1 MWFSSWLRK
10 PQTSDAGKSVSPRR
24 SARRS
29 ATFRPRLEALEG
41 RDMPSTLMVTNNLD
55 NGGRGTLRY
64 DIAHA
69 ANGDTIEISPTLT
82 APIVLSQG
90 ELLLKKNLTIE
101 GQSSQPETI
110 SGNSS
115 SRVFEVAA
123 HRTLTLTYLN
133 LIDGNG
139 LANPTDTSTY
149 AYSGGAILNFGTLAV
164 NNSTLSNNSAQY
176 GGGILNAG
184 GTVTVNSS
192 TLSGNSAVV
201 PFPTTSGAGGG
212 IWSAGSL
219 TVSNST
225 LSGNSA
231 TYEGGGICNRGSLT
245 VSSSTL
251 FDNSAYHGGGIANDG
266 SSATATISGST
277 LSGNQA
283 SQAGGGIYNTGTAT
297 VSDCALTGNSAAE
310 GGAIRNG
317 GVASTMTVLDCV
329 FSSNS
334 PDNIFGP
341 YTDGGGN
348 TF

>member
-1 MWFSSWLRK
+1 LE
-10 PQTSDAGKSVSPRR
+10 
-24 SARRS
+24 
-29 ATFRPRLEALEG
+29 RLED
-41 RDMPSTLMVTNNLD
+41 RCVPSTLYVTSPLD
-55 NGGRGTLRY
+55 NGGQGTLRY
-64 DIAHA
+64 EIAHA
-69 ANGDTIEISPTLT
+69 ANGDTIEMSPTLT

-123 HRTLTLTYLN
+123 KAKVTLTYLN

-164 NNSTLSNNSAQY
+164 NNCTLSNNSAQY
-176 GGGILNAG
+176 GGGIFNEF

-192 TLSGNSAVV
+192 TLSGNSAIIHIPNSFGV
-201 PFPTTSGAGGG
+201 GGG
-212 IWSAGSL
+212 IWSVGSL
-219 TVSNST
+219 TVNKST

-231 TYEGGGICNRGSLT
+231 TREGGGIYNRGSLT

-251 FDNSAYHGGGIANDG
+251 SDNSAYQGGGIANQY
-266 SSATATISGST
+266 SYATATISGST
-277 LSGNQA
+277 LSGNHA
-283 SQAGGGIYNTGTAT
+283 SYGGGGIYNSGTAT
-297 VSDCALTGNSAAE
+297 VSGCALTGNSAAVE
-310 GGAIRNG
+310 GGAIYNG
-317 GVASTMTVLDCV
+317 SGTSSALTVLDSI
-329 FSSNS
+329 FSNNS
-334 PDNIFGP
+334 PDNFFGP

>member
-1 MWFSSWLRK
+1 LEC
-10 PQTSDAGKSVSPRR
+10 
-24 SARRS
+24 
-29 ATFRPRLEALEG
+29 LEA
-41 RDMPSTLMVTNNLD
+41 RCVPSTVYVTSPLD

-64 DIAHA
+64 EIAHA
-69 ANGDTIEISPTLT
+69 ANGDTIEMSPTLT

-101 GQSSQPETI
+101 GQASQPETI

-115 SRVFEVAA
+115 SRVFEVAGN
-123 HRTLTLTYLN
+123 HKVTLTYLN
-133 LIDGNG
+133 LVDGNG

-149 AYSGGAILNFGTLAV
+149 AHSGGAILSFGTLAV
-164 NNSTLSNNSAQY
+164 NNATLSNNSAQY
-176 GGGILNAG
+176 GGGILNEG

-201 PFPTTSGAGGG
+201 HSPTMSGDGGG
-212 IWSAGSL
+212 IWSIGSL
-219 TVSNST
+219 TVTNST

-231 TYEGGGICNRGSLT
+231 NHQGGGIYNRGSLT

-251 FDNSAYHGGGIANDG
+251 SDNSAYQGGGISNQY
-266 SSATATISGST
+266 SYATATISGST

-283 SQAGGGIYNTGTAT
+283 SSEGGPSSEGGGIYNSGTAT
-297 VSDCALTGNSAAE
+297 VSGCTLTGNSAQY
-310 GGAIRNG
+310 GGAIYNG
-317 GVASTMTVLDCV
+317 SASASTMTVLDCV